1 MTSKRSIIVACGLA
15 LVVAACGGDDAS
27 DATAGGW
34 DDRFDPTAT
43 TAASAGWDDGS
54 GESTENTASAGQ
66 EPDATFEDPGVND
79 DRWTDE
85 EALSTFAL
93 DVDTASYTVARRYL
107 TEGRLPDPDSVR
119 VEEYVNFFGQ
129 DYPVPS
135 EGFSVTVDGAPTPF
149 VGEDTRVLRIGLRAA
164 DVELRPPTNLVFVVD
179 TSGSMAEGNRLEHV
193 KQSLGMLT
201 EALNDDDTVTI
212 VEFGSDA
219 RLVLSPTLGVRT
231 ERIISA
237 IESLEAGG
245 STNFEA
251 GLALAYGAAEELQ
264 ANGTATRVIVA
275 SDGVA
280 NVGLDD
286 PESLVNMIR
295 AAADRGV
302 TLVTVGVGMDT
313 YNDALL
319 EQLANDGDGFYA
331 YVDTRQEAEDLFVN
345 DLTGTLVTV
354 AEDARVQVEFDPD
367 SVLEWRLIGYEN
379 RALDHA
385 SFRDDTV
392 DAGEIGAG
400 HTVTALYEL
409 RLTRAAERGD
419 ADRLGRVHLRWLDPE
434 TDDPTEVSRT
444 IRLDDLSDGFGDT
457 SPRFRQNVVVAQYAE
472 VLRGSSHAGVWSM
485 EDLVRYADE
494 VADQLSGDEDVAE
507 FAELVRMAARMGA

>member
-1 MTSKRSIIVACGLA
+1 MTSTRSIILACGLA
-15 LVVAACGGDDAS
+15 LMVAACGADGATDT
-27 DATAGGW
+27 TAGGW
-34 DDRFDPTAT
+34 DDRFEATAT
-43 TAASAGWDDGS
+43 TAASSGWD
-54 GESTENTASAGQ
+54 GETTGTTASAGGD
-66 EPDATFEDPGVND
+66 PDDTFENPGVND

-93 DVDTASYTVARRYL
+93 DVDTASYTLARRHL
-107 TEGRLPDPDSVR
+107 TEGRLPDPESVR
-119 VEEYVNFFGQ
+119 VEEYINHFAQ
-129 DYPVPS
+129 DYPVPN
-135 EGFSVTVDGAPTPF
+135 EGFSVTVDGGPTPF

-201 EALNDDDTVTI
+201 EGLNDDDTVTI
-212 VEFGSDA
+212 VAFGSDA
-219 RLVLSPTLGVRT
+219 RLVLSPTLGHRT
-231 ERIISA
+231 DRILSA
-237 IESLEAGG
+237 IDSLEPEG

-251 GLALAYGAAEELQ
+251 GLALAYGAAEELLSDR
-264 ANGTATRVIVA
+264 AATRVIVA

-286 PESLVNMIR
+286 PESLVDMIR
-295 AAADRGV
+295 SAADRGV
-302 TLVTVGVGMDT
+302 TLVTVGVGMDN

-331 YVDTRQEAEDLFVN
+331 YVDTRQEAEDLFVK

-354 AEDARVQVEFDPD
+354 AEDARVQVQFDPD

-379 RALDHA
+379 RALDDE

-409 RLTRAAERGD
+409 R
-419 ADRLGRVHLRWLDPE
+419 P
-434 TDDPTEVSRT
+434 
-444 IRLDDLSDGFGDT
+444 
-457 SPRFRQNVVVAQYAE
+457 
-472 VLRGSSHAGVWSM
+472 GSAC
-485 EDLVRYADE
+485 R
-494 VADQLSGDEDVAE
+494 
-507 FAELVRMAARMGA
+507 

>member
-27 DATAGGW
+27 GSTAGGW

-43 TAASAGWDDGS
+43 TAASAGWDDDS

-286 PESLVNMIR
+286 PES
-295 AAADRGV
+295 
-302 TLVTVGVGMDT
+302 
-313 YNDALL
+313 
-319 EQLANDGDGFYA
+319 
-331 YVDTRQEAEDLFVN
+331 
-345 DLTGTLVTV
+345 
-354 AEDARVQVEFDPD
+354 
-367 SVLEWRLIGYEN
+367 
-379 RALDHA
+379 
-385 SFRDDTV
+385 
-392 DAGEIGAG
+392 
-400 HTVTALYEL
+400 
-409 RLTRAAERGD
+409 
-419 ADRLGRVHLRWLDPE
+419 
-434 TDDPTEVSRT
+434 
-444 IRLDDLSDGFGDT
+444 
-457 SPRFRQNVVVAQYAE
+457 
-472 VLRGSSHAGVWSM
+472 
-485 EDLVRYADE
+485 
-494 VADQLSGDEDVAE
+494 
-507 FAELVRMAARMGA
+507 